1 MMEAISTSEL
11 ILLGVLTLIGIVM
24 ITFLKDARF
33 PFVGTLLLG
42 LIMVIIYD
50 SSASHQAKAFVLQR
64 FNEGQA
70 IECGLWRGESALI
83 NSHNGWKHIPNLG
96 FVKGDQIHNDLGVC
110 NVIAQEAPE
119 PSVVPYGFAL
129 LFELMLAFGLRRS
142 IQKEL
147 HDEEDNHEPE
157 RE

>member
-11 ILLGVLTLIGIVM
+11 ILLGVLILISIVM
-24 ITFLKDARF
+24 ISFIKDARF
-33 PFVGTLLLG
+33 PFAGTLFLG
-42 LIMVIIYD
+42 LIMIIIYD
-50 SSASHQAKAFVLQR
+50 SSASNQAKEFVLQR

-83 NSHNGWKHIPNLG
+83 NSHNGWKHVPNLG
-96 FVKGDQIHNDLGVC
+96 FVKGDQIHNDLGLC
-110 NVIAQEAPE
+110 NVIAQKAPE

-142 IQKEL
+142 IQKAL
-147 HDEEDNHEPE
+147 RDEEDNHESEPE
-157 RE
+157 